1 MNVLIFELPD
11 GSIIPVVPVATI
23 EPGETEEEYHAYIAG
38 RTRRANPRLAGSGCV
53 FRGVVPE
60 EKLPP
65 VRFRGFATIDQ
76 KTGQIS
82 AHSPSAWRWD
92 PMTGG
97 LTIDL
102 DAARAQILAETR
114 HARNTA
120 LRESDLEKVKLDEI
134 GTESEKAALADYR
147 QSLRDLPAAIAKQL
161 ASLPISELEKFKPT
175 LPAKPSE

>member
-1 MNVLIFELPD
+1 MNILIFEHPD
-11 GSIIPVVPVATI
+11 GLITPVGIVATI
-23 EPGETEEEYHAYIAG
+23 EAGETEQEFHAYVAG
-38 RTRRANPRLAGSGCV
+38 RTRRATHLAGKGCV

-65 VRFRGFATIDQ
+65 VRFRGFTTVDQ
-76 KTGQIS
+76 KTGQIA

-92 PMTGG
+92 AATGG

-120 LRESDLEKVKLDEI
+120 LRESDREKVKLDEI
-134 GTESEKAALADYR
+134 GTPEQKKKLAEKR
-147 QSLRDLPAAIAKQL
+147 QALRDLPAAVSAKIANMTL
-161 ASLPISELEKFKPT
+161 AELETFKT
-175 LPAKPSE
+175 I